1 MFEIRMEEALV
12 TPEASH
18 NDKMSMV
25 LNEAVDVMKS
35 HEKID
40 PLTLPGMQE
49 IVGDETLFNRYLG
62 KLCEGMGGG
71 NPVNVEN
78 FKQIAKNSFMLMANE
93 STVTA
98 IAPMSTLL
106 LPMLRRA
113 WPKIGIKNAIPT
125 QVAKVPTF
133 KVTTIKP
140 WIKDGSTK
148 AELPGDYAKMSF
160 SQIRDRFKKTTIKK
174 IGEIKDNGLIQI
186 TGDTKWYAPDRENR
200 DYDDITTDAT
210 TEAAL
215 HTLPL
220 DVDGAEDTLVI
231 TDYTHDQV
239 DGYTISPNIGVL
251 GVQISYWDTAEV
263 ATTTEYNHRH
273 GAGSTAANVG
283 AGVHTITLP
292 LNFNGE
298 MYSAATTAQVSGD
311 KGKKM
316 TLTVTG
322 NTFAGSDGT
331 KVYDNPMA
339 RFHPETGFIH
349 LNLKLTKEKM
359 GGTGAADVSAT
370 GGFFGVF
377 ERGAWKFIGQSFNT
391 ALPTGGTKD
400 KLVVTHVFLDGAI
413 ETTQNKKAT
422 QAGFDIDLR
431 HIEIPTGEHVE
442 TPLALEYL
450 QDLQAQHGIDGT
462 LTATT
467 IISDFIVNKVD
478 IEGFEFIEEYYEN
491 FKSDMRQVN
500 ASTTNNTQD
509 AFIDRTFDV
518 HPPSRYNGN
527 NDDWIR
533 FELKR
538 IVDNLG
544 STLKNVTFFN
554 EGEFVIVGN
563 PVNMNLLTHANW
575 QYVEGRE
582 GDDGVVMNHSL
593 GTLESG
599 TNRYKLFSSQNIE
612 YDSTDAAGD
621 VNALWMF
628 FVPSNPDHKTL
639 KYYPYTFNVLR
650 TSEGF
655 ASPNNP
661 NVPAIMMT
669 KRHKF
674 EEFYRMVGKIRIKNN
689 TGTTGTM
696 S

>member
-78 FKQIAKNSFMLMANE
+78 FKQIAKNSFMQVRE
-93 STVTA
+93 STVTS
-98 IAPMSTLL
+98 IAPISTLL

-140 WIKDGSTK
+140 WIKDGDSK

-160 SQIRDRFKKTTIKK
+160 SQIRDRFKKTTVKRLH
-174 IGEIKDNGLIQI
+174 EIKNNGLVQI
-186 TGDTKWYAPDRENR
+186 TGDPKWYAPDKV
-200 DYDDITTDAT
+200 
-210 TEAAL
+210 
-215 HTLPL
+215 HTLASGSSTGL
-220 DVDGAEDTLVI
+220 DVDGTQETLAI
-231 TDYTHDQV
+231 TGYPHDQV

-251 GVQISYWDTAEV
+251 GVEIKYWETAE
-263 ATTTEYNHRH
+263 AC
-273 GAGSTAANVG
+273 TAAQATARG
-283 AGVHTITLP
+283 TGTAAIPPEARTEIFP

-298 MYSAATTAQVSGD
+298 LYSKVPDEQ
-311 KGKKM
+311 GKKV

-331 KVYDNPMA
+331 KVYDNPKA

-349 LNLKLTKEKM
+349 LNLKLTKQEM
-359 GGTGAADVSAT
+359 GSGSAYANAEDVSAE

-391 ALPTGGTKD
+391 GAPTVGTKT
-400 KLVVTHVFLDGAI
+400 KLVVSKVFLDGAI

-478 IEGFEFIEEYYEN
+478 IEGFEFIEDYYES

-554 EGEFVIVGN
+554 EGEFIIVGN
-563 PVNMNLLTHANW
+563 PVNMNLLTHATW

-612 YDSTDAAGD
+612 YDSTDADGD

-655 ASPNNP
+655 AAPNNP

>member
-160 SQIRDRFKKTTIKK
+160 SQIRDRFKKTTVKRVHA
-174 IGEIKDNGLIQI
+174 IKDNGLIKK
-186 TGDTKWYAPDRENR
+186 GDKWYAQDRKNTLTPDPA
-200 DYDDITTDAT
+200 Y
-210 TEAAL
+210 
-215 HTLPL
+215 
-220 DVDGAEDTLVI
+220 VDGKDYLTVDGNEKTLNV

-239 DGYTISPNIGVL
+239 DGYTINPNIGIL
-251 GVQISYWDTAEV
+251 GVEITYWDTAEETADNAQAV
-263 ATTTEYNHRH
+263 HRH
-273 GAGSTAANVG
+273 GTGTTDIDDG
-283 AGVHTITLP
+283 AHTVILP
-292 LNFNGE
+292 LNFNAE
-298 MYSAATTAQVSGD
+298 LYSEATTDEIAGD
-311 KGKKM
+311 KGNKM

-331 KVYDNPMA
+331 KIYDNPKA

-359 GGTGAADVSAT
+359 GGTGAEDVSAT

-377 ERGAWKFIGQSFNT
+377 ERGAWKFIGQSLHSAPSAASNN
-391 ALPTGGTKD
+391 LSVNKI
-400 KLVVTHVFLDGAI
+400 FLDATI

-478 IEGFEFIEEYYEN
+478 IEGFEFIEDYYEN

-696 S
+696 AGSS